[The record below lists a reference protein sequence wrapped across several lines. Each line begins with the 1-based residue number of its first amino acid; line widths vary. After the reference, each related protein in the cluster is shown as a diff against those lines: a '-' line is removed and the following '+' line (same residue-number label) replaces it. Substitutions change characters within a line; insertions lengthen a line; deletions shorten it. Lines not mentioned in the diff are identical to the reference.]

1 MKEIKLRLVE
11 KMCTPKPEK
20 GDIPFR
26 QFIVL
31 QHSSTALHQYK
42 AFEFH
47 PLHEIN
53 EYKISFLNSNFK

>member
-1 MKEIKLRLVE
+1 
-11 KMCTPKPEK
+11 MCTPKPEK

-31 QHSSTALHQYK
+31 KHSSTALISYK

-53 EYKISFLNSNFK
+53 

>member
-47 PLHEIN
+47 PLHEVN
-53 EYKISFLNSNFK
+53 